1 MKGRRSEEL
10 ATKGFGT
17 AFGERGSTA
26 MREPQS
32 GEFTIVIRVCASLRL
47 DSAAHETQ
55 AWHPRRLLHQYPSRR
70 KLAGNFRKPRTLH
83 ARGEGAG
90 LPGQTL
96 CHWAAPERPGVA
108 RAFGQSDVAC
118 VPTMA
123 RSAQLLHFHDQRI
136 SLWPISWRACQG
148 TGLC

>member
-10 ATKGFGT
+10 ASKGFGT

-55 AWHPRRLLHQYPSRR
+55 AWHPRRLLHQYPSQR

-90 LPGQTL
+90 LPGQAL
-96 CHWAAPERPGVA
+96 RHRAASERPGVA
-108 RAFGQSDVAC
+108 RAFGQNRVAR
-118 VPTMA
+118 VSEMA
-123 RSAQLLHFHDQRI
+123 RPTQLLHFHSQRI
-136 SLWPISWRACQG
+136 SLWPF
-148 TGLC
+148 